1 MRHLALAS
9 KVLGIRPWEW
19 SRLTVEEAD
28 GVCDALDAYE
38 QEMQEMAQ
46 SARG

>member
-1 MRHLALAS
+1 MRHLSLAS

-19 SRLTVEEAD
+19 QLLTVEEAD
-28 GVCDALDAYE
+28 SICDALDEYE
-38 QEMQEMAQ
+38 KEMQEMAR